1 MPTSL
6 ASKLVSMATQFL
18 PAGLLEEKC
27 WRENVSKF
35 VLLGPR
41 AARRAVVRTVAG
53 EHEDLAD
60 VLVGDVDEAV
70 GELEPLA
77 QRRQRRLGGRG
88 LGHEANIAHGKRQRS
103 VCSRLCPAWQFRQ
116 LGEVRRYA
124 AGLAAAR
131 HG

>member
-60 VLVGDVDEAV
+60 VLVGDVDEAAGSLSRSRSGGNGGLV
-70 GELEPLA
+70 G
-77 QRRQRRLGGRG
+77 GV
-88 LGHEANIAHGKRQRS
+88 S
-103 VCSRLCPAWQFRQ
+103 VMRPI
-116 LGEVRRYA
+116 
-124 AGLAAAR
+124 
-131 HG
+131 